1 MAEYYQLPFDVE
13 LNATSSGSA
22 ATIAPGSTGSASI
35 DETASGGERD
45 AREVLLAAL
54 VQGQFEV
61 QQKC

>member
-13 LNATSSGSA
+13 LNATSGSGSA
-22 ATIAPGSTGSASI
+22 ATIAPGSTSASI